1 MGEKIPAGKA
11 VRDSNFDNSQRF
23 YESQKGE
30 GNECRRKACRI
41 LLLGVLMYSK
51 EVAVPEGVTVE
62 ITNVKFKVSGPK
74 GSVEKNFELTKQIKA
89 EKVENKI
96 KISSENER
104 RNTKA
109 LIGTNIGHIKNAID
123 GVTKGFTY
131 RLRVVYS
138 HFPVTVKA
146 EKEKVVIS
154 NFLGERTNRIAK
166 IVGQSQV
173 KIEGADIVVTGIN
186 IEEVGQTAGNLEL
199 ATRIVGFDKKIFQ
212 DGIYLVSRGEEK

>member
-1 MGEKIPAGKA
+1 
-11 VRDSNFDNSQRF
+11 
-23 YESQKGE
+23 
-30 GNECRRKACRI
+30 
-41 LLLGVLMYSK
+41 MYFK
-51 EVAVPEGVTVE
+51 ETVVPEGVNVE
-62 ITNVKFKVSGPK
+62 ISNIKFKVTGPK
-74 GSVEKNFELTKQIKA
+74 GSVEKKFELTKEIKV

-96 KISSENER
+96 KISSESER

-138 HFPVTVKA
+138 HFPVSVKA
-146 EKEKVVIS
+146 EKDKIVIS

-166 IVGQSQV
+166 IIGQTQV
-173 KIEGADIVVTGIN
+173 KIEGADIIVTGIN
-186 IEEVGQTAGNLEL
+186 IEDVGQTASNIEQ

-212 DGIYLVSRGEEK
+212 DGCYLVSREG

>member
-1 MGEKIPAGKA
+1 
-11 VRDSNFDNSQRF
+11 
-23 YESQKGE
+23 
-30 GNECRRKACRI
+30 
-41 LLLGVLMYSK
+41 MYSK
-51 EVAVPEGVTVE
+51 EIVIPEGVNVE
-62 ITNVKFKVSGPK
+62 ISTARFKISGQK
-74 GSVEKNFELTKQIKA
+74 GSVEKKFELTKEIKV
-89 EKVENKI
+89 EKTENKI

-109 LIGTNIGHIKNAID
+109 LIGTNIGHMKNAIE
-123 GVTKGFTY
+123 GVTKGFIY

-146 EKEKVVIS
+146 EKDKVVIS

-166 IVGQSQV
+166 IVGQTQV

-186 IEEVGQTAGNLEL
+186 IEEVGQTASNLEL

-212 DGIYLVSRGEEK
+212 DGIYLVSREG